1 MKRVIAIL
9 HNNIETENNVHELV
23 KTFLDNSCADFVF
36 VCTKD
41 PTEKFNITNGTQI
54 CQNLHWP
61 SECDNIPKIRNWI
74 NNFFKTQNFKG
85 MLHVLEDTTTLLK
98 IPTGFI
104 VDLEHMMKTLDY
116 DVWFS
121 TVCDKC
127 NYVYDKYNPRLNI
140 ALDDAT
146 VFNLNLGNNLL
157 FTSHSNTQWIVYNF
171 ETISDDLLKFN
182 ENFSIPMYF
191 IIEFLA
197 RRRNTKNNKQLYFMN
212 QYLTVESEYGTYKSI
227 NIKEQEYERT
237 IIQKEDLLFKSLN
250 INNMSDNNIDNV
262 LEILYKKINEK
273 RNI

>member
-1 MKRVIAIL
+1 MMKRAIVIL
-9 HNNIETENNVHELV
+9 HNNENTDENVHELV

-61 SECDNIPKIRNWI
+61 SECDTIPKIRNWI

-85 MLHVLEDTTTLLK
+85 MLHVLEDTTKLLK

-121 TVCDKC
+121 TICDRC
-127 NYVYDKYNPRLNI
+127 NYVYNKYNPRLSI
-140 ALDDAT
+140 TLDKPEFDK
-146 VFNLNLGNNLL
+146 LNLGKKIL
-157 FTSHSNTQWIVYNF
+157 FTSHSNTQWITYNF

-182 ENFSIPMYF
+182 ENFSIAMYY

-197 RRRNTKNNKQLYFMN
+197 RRRNTKNNKQLYYMN
-212 QYLTVESEYGTYKSI
+212 QYLTVESEYKVFESI
-227 NIKEQEYERT
+227 NKNEQVDDQNILRE
-237 IIQKEDLLFKSLN
+237 EDAKFKSMN
-250 INNMSDNNIDNV
+250 IDIHPDNNIDMV
-262 LEILYKKINEK
+262 LEAVYNKFKEKI
-273 RNI
+273 

>member
-1 MKRVIAIL
+1 MKRAIVIL
-9 HNNIETENNVHELV
+9 HNNENTDENVHELV

-85 MLHVLEDTTTLLK
+85 MLHVLEDTTKLLK

-121 TVCDKC
+121 TICDRC
-127 NYVYDKYNPRLNI
+127 NYVYNKYNPRLSI
-140 ALDDAT
+140 ALDKPEFDK
-146 VFNLNLGNNLL
+146 LNLGKKIL
-157 FTSHSNTQWIVYNF
+157 FTSHSNTQWITYNF

-182 ENFSIPMYF
+182 ENFSIAMYY

-197 RRRNTKNNKQLYFMN
+197 RRRNTKNNKQLYYMN
-212 QYLTVESEYGTYKSI
+212 QYLTVESEYKVFESI
-227 NIKEQEYERT
+227 NKNEQADDQNILRE
-237 IIQKEDLLFKSLN
+237 EDAKFKSMN
-250 INNMSDNNIDNV
+250 IDIHPDNNIDMV
-262 LEILYKKINEK
+262 LEAIYNKFKEKI
-273 RNI
+273 